1 MVRHIPKD
9 VIIETFVQTI
19 DVQSQGGMKVGNAEQ
34 GEKKKTPGGVFMF
47 LIKKSPR

>member
-9 VIIETFVQTI
+9 VILETFVQTI
-19 DVQSQGGMKVGNAEQ
+19 EVQTQGGMKVGNPEQ
-34 GEKKKTPGGVFMF
+34 PEKKKTPGGVFMF